1 MAKELNA
8 QEFQT
13 EVLEA
18 SELVLV
24 DFFATWC
31 GPCKM
36 MAPIVDQVSE
46 EMKGKAQVYKIDVD
60 QARDLAAKYRI
71 MSVPTFIFFKNGE
84 VVEKIPNAVSKETLI
99 EKINELA

>member
-46 EMKGKAQVYKIDVD
+46 EMKGKAKV
-60 QARDLAAKYRI
+60 
-71 MSVPTFIFFKNGE
+71 
-84 VVEKIPNAVSKETLI
+84 
-99 EKINELA
+99 

>member
-24 DFFATWC
+24 DFLLPGAD
-31 GPCKM
+31 PVK
-36 MAPIVDQVSE
+36 
-46 EMKGKAQVYKIDVD
+46 
-60 QARDLAAKYRI
+60 
-71 MSVPTFIFFKNGE
+71 
-84 VVEKIPNAVSKETLI
+84 
-99 EKINELA
+99 